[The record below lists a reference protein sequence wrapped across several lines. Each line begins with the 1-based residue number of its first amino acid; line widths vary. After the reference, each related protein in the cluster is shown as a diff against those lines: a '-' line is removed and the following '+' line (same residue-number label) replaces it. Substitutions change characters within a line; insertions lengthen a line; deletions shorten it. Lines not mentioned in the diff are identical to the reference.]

1 MLSFHAYFHPFFS
14 FRIIHLLITIIFQY
28 TIMRPLEKLAGC
40 IRVMIVYIVS
50 GFVGS
55 LASALILRD
64 SIQVGPG
71 GGQFAILA
79 CYLSELFLAWRS
91 LKKPWIPFFKIII
104 CLFLLLSVGLLPL
117 VDNYSQCFGFLIGFL
132 LNMIIFPN
140 VSFKKNIRQ
149 LAVVTVSLTTTIV
162 LFIVLITLFYT
173 VPFQCT
179 SCQVFNCPFGKICTN
194 EKRDVI

>member
-1 MLSFHAYFHPFFS
+1 MKFNQYVS
-14 FRIIHLLITIIFQY
+14 FRVFHLLITIVFQY

-40 IRVMIVYIVS
+40 IRVMIIYIVS

-55 LASALILRD
+55 LASALFLRD

-79 CYLSELFLAWRS
+79 CYLSELFLGWRS
-91 LKKPWIPFFKIII
+91 LKKPCKPFFKIII
-104 CLFLLLSVGLLPL
+104 FLFLLFSVGLLPL

-132 LNMIIFPN
+132 LNMIVFPN
-140 VSFKKNIRQ
+140 VSYKKNIRQ
-149 LAVVTVSLTTTIV
+149 LAVVTVSLTATIA

-173 VPFQCT
+173 VPFQCA
-179 SCQVFNCPFGKICTN
+179 SCQVFN
-194 EKRDVI
+194 